1 MTAVE
6 LYGVSAL
13 DCVCGLLQARC
24 VDTTPIVMHPAL
36 CLFAWQIRFGLCHN
50 VLSAIM

>member
-6 LYGVSAL
+6 LYSVSAL
-13 DCVCGLLQARC
+13 DCVCGQVQARC

-36 CLFAWQIRFGLCHN
+36 GPSLGQVRLR
-50 VLSAIM
+50 L